1 MLNHGMTRHPFGLR
15 VETIRALLNVGK
27 GTKNSPVGQESE
39 LSRRCGGVGSVL
51 GTLFLHFNGFSGVF
65 H

>member
-1 MLNHGMTRHPFGLR
+1 MLNHGRNRHPFGLR

-27 GTKNSPVGQESE
+27 GTKNFSVGQGSE

>member
-1 MLNHGMTRHPFGLR
+1 MLNHGRNRHPFGLR

-27 GTKNSPVGQESE
+27 GTKNSPVGQGSE

-51 GTLFLHFNGFSGVF
+51 GTLSLHFNGFSGVF
-65 H
+65 R

>member
-15 VETIRALLNVGK
+15 VETNRTHLNVGK
-27 GTKNSPVGQESE
+27 GTKNSPVGQELE

-51 GTLFLHFNGFSGVF
+51 GTLSLHFNGFSGVF

>member
-1 MLNHGMTRHPFGLR
+1 MLNHGRNRHPFGLR
-15 VETIRALLNVGK
+15 AKTIRALFNVGK
-27 GTKNSPVGQESE
+27 GTKNSPVGQVSE
-39 LSRRCGGVGSVL
+39 LGRRWGGVGSVL

>member
-1 MLNHGMTRHPFGLR
+1 MLNHGRNRHPFGLR

-39 LSRRCGGVGSVL
+39 LSRRYGGVGTDL
-51 GTLFLHFNGFSGVF
+51 GT
-65 H
+65 

>member
-1 MLNHGMTRHPFGLR
+1 MLNHGRNRHPFGLR
-15 VETIRALLNVGK
+15 VKTIDTLFNVGK
-27 GTKNSPVGQESE
+27 GTKNSPVGQGSE
-39 LSRRCGGVGSVL
+39 LSRRCGCVGTDL

>member
-1 MLNHGMTRHPFGLR
+1 MLNHGMNRHPFGLR
-15 VETIRALLNVGK
+15 VETIRAFLNVGK

-39 LSRRCGGVGSVL
+39 LSRRCGGVGTDL

-65 H
+65 R

>member
-1 MLNHGMTRHPFGLR
+1 MLNHGMNRNPFGLR
-15 VETIRALLNVGK
+15 VKTIRAHLNVGK
-27 GTKNSPVGQESE
+27 GTKNYPVGQGSE

-65 H
+65 R